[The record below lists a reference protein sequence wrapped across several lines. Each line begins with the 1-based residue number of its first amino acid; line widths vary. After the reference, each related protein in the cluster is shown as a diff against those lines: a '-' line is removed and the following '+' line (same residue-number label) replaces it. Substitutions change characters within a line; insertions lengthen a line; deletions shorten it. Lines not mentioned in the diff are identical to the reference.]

1 MRQNVTARVIF
12 LILPKLLIYRLLH
25 LLFYVHYSK
34 FSCSCQAENVKA
46 ALESLLDPT
55 RDDLPAALKRVLEQ
69 LRRPLQSVIGATG
82 GAAAK
87 GEEEEQSGYG
97 LNGHF
102 EEEGWE

>member
-46 ALESLLDPT
+46 ALESLGSRASRRAYNRLQRT
-55 RDDLPAALKRVLEQ
+55 AQLFENALE
-69 LRRPLQSVIGATG
+69 G
-82 GAAAK
+82 G
-87 GEEEEQSGYG
+87 GQISMNVQTTIT
-97 LNGHF
+97 L
-102 EEEGWE
+102 